1 MSKSKTISVHKII
14 HHVIKFGNKCTD
26 GDDNDQLSIIRIYNQ
41 QVVPAFIHTIMKTL
55 IEYTNKRAQEETPED
70 KFSYKEFLTIVTSK
84 MLGRYNDAC
93 KKNCVMQIVMHLSSM
108 RYKYI
113 KLDDDTH
120 ILYVHIS
127 DTINFEAVIDNGQLV
142 DKFAR
147 LKKHMVT
154 DYLRMC
160 KSDEEYNHRKA
171 YQLKLYQFI
180 IYGSDKDWAYEL
192 IKTIYDHLPDV
203 DPSDTIYII

>member
-1 MSKSKTISVHKII
+1 MSKSKTISVHKLI

-41 QVVPAFIHTIMKTL
+41 QVIPAFIHTIMKTL
-55 IEYTNKRAQEETPED
+55 IEYANKRAQEETPED

-84 MLGRYNDAC
+84 MLGRYNDSFSR
-93 KKNCVMQIVMHLSSM
+93 NCVMQIVMHLSSM
-108 RYKYI
+108 RYKYLR
-113 KLDDDTH
+113 LDDDTH
-120 ILYVHIS
+120 ILYVHDS
-127 DTINFEAVIDNGQLV
+127 DTMNFEAVIDNGQLI

-154 DYLRMC
+154 DYFHMC
-160 KSDEEYNHRKA
+160 GLDEEYNHRKA
-171 YQLKLYQFI
+171 YKLELYQFI

-192 IKTIYDHLPDV
+192 IKTIYDRLPDV
-203 DPSDTIYII
+203 DPSTTIYII

>member
-1 MSKSKTISVHKII
+1 MSKFKTISVHKLI

-55 IEYTNKRAQEETPED
+55 IEYANKRAQEETPED

-120 ILYVHIS
+120 ILYIHAS
-127 DTINFEAVIDNGQLV
+127 DTINFETVIDHEQLT
-142 DKFAR
+142 DKFAK

-154 DYLRMC
+154 DHLRMC